1 MPTSDVWMS
10 SSGLHKVSSSLLLF
24 TVSVAADATR
34 HYAFQHRSSWCC
46 VCLHGGVCN
55 LMKIYWNY
63 PGFWNPSWKYWK
75 YPGYHYVTFTQPK
88 ANFFHHCFYWATSG
102 TVYLLTAKTRSQSWW
117 RLQIINWNVVRS
129 LFWLCKSN
137 LVIALFQPDETLYW
151 FPNLSLNKVDSSSN
165 VWC

>member
-24 TVSVAADATR
+24 TVSVAADATW

-46 VCLHGGVCN
+46 VCLHGVSATQWKSTEIILDFEIPPESTGNILDIIELLLRNQKQISFITVSTDF
-55 LMKIYWNY
+55 
-63 PGFWNPSWKYWK
+63 GFWLSVSKL
-75 YPGYHYVTFTQPK
+75 FQ
-88 ANFFHHCFYWATSG
+88 
-102 TVYLLTAKTRSQSWW
+102 SQSWW
-117 RLQIINWNVVRS
+117 RLQIINWDVVRN

-151 FPNLSLNKVDSSSN
+151 FPNFSLNKVDSSSN